1 MFDIGWSELLVV
13 AVVMILV
20 VGPKDLPGMLRAFGK
35 TMSQVRSTAND
46 FRRQFNDALREAENE
61 SGLKDA
67 GDQLNSIGSV
77 NPMAEVTKGLNDLK
91 RDVTADDDGEAGTR
105 TEADTATDVGK
116 TQSEA
121 ASDHVPAGEKNEP
134 KALKESGSD
143 AA

>member
-46 FRRQFNDALREAENE
+46 FRRQFNDALRDAENE
-61 SGLKDA
+61 AGLKDA

-91 RDVTADDDGEAGTR
+91 RGVTEIGDTD
-105 TEADTATDVGK
+105 EADTGEVSPSTP
-116 TQSEA
+116 SEQ
-121 ASDHVPAGEKNEP
+121 ASADEKSEP
-134 KALKESGSD
+134 EPLKKSGSD